1 MLEHAG
7 MLFAHLDVA
16 STCGT
21 FLESLKRPGGESR
34 DTRLERLASHLTMLR
49 HLRMYALENLASWTP
64 YMVMG
69 ITVNGHAC
77 IHATRKTE
85 TKYVK
90 HRL

>member
-1 MLEHAG
+1 MLEHVG

-21 FLESLKRPGGESR
+21 FLESLKIPGGESR
-34 DTRLERLASHLTMLR
+34 DTRDWHRIFDLATLA
-49 HLRMYALENLASWTP
+49 YALENLASWTP